1 MRLGGQKET
10 KKKRKR
16 SRHSFPRKAGPWPSP
31 HALQTV
37 SLSVLQKTL
46 EVPPTTPP
54 ALPGAGTRLEEEE
67 A

>member
-10 KKKRKR
+10 KKKAKR
-16 SRHSFPRKAGPWPSP
+16 SRHSFPRKAEPWPSP

-37 SLSVLQKTL
+37 SLSVLRKTL
-46 EVPPTTPP
+46 EVPTTPP
-54 ALPGAGTRLEEEE
+54 ASPGAGTRLAEEE